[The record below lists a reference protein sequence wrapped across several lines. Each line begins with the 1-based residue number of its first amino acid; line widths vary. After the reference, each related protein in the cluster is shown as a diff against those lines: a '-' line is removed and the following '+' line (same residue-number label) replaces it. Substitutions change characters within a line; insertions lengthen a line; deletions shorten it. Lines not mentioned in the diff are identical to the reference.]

1 MDRTRKAKSVEF
13 KPFITSPP
21 PTLFT
26 DKFNIGHI
34 VSNRMRKMQ
43 SENGEQNQGQSEES
57 TNKPQLSEFMKRAA
71 PTSLVSQLNNAS
83 DTSPTK
89 SATNR
94 SLNLSMNNK
103 KEGGTAVP
111 KVRRHLDNNEEKKHT
126 VAGLK
131 PRKRR
136 ISVEQAFRRSSSSSS
151 IEEDNF
157 ITEAARRIRV
167 LYVGK
172 WGEPAPKLKAL
183 FHTDMSKW

>member
-1 MDRTRKAKSVEF
+1 
-13 KPFITSPP
+13 
-21 PTLFT
+21 
-26 DKFNIGHI
+26 
-34 VSNRMRKMQ
+34 MQ
-43 SENGEQNQGQSEES
+43 SEDVVQGGQSEERS
-57 TNKPQLSEFMKRAA
+57 NNPHLSEFMKRAA

-136 ISVEQAFRRSSSSSS
+136 ISVEQACRRSSSSSS

-183 FHTDMSKW
+183 FNTFDMSKCCDEIPVSNASILSLVRKLFRTKQVKRLSL